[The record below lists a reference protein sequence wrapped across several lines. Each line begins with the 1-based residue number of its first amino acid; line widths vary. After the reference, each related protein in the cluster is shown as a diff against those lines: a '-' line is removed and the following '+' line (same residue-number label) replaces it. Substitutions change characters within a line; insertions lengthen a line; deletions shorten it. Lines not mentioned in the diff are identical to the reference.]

1 MSTEQSGI
9 GPQDEP
15 AGPGRSS
22 GAGED
27 AAEGVSP
34 DNGEGDGAGEGN
46 DGDYAGADDGAA
58 GGSPRERL
66 RGWFTG
72 RLPSGWF
79 TAAPVIQ
86 ADREE
91 ITVVG
96 ALPDPETAPDAS
108 DAERAA
114 AAEGRMRRFREET
127 RARRVEIAREAE
139 HRFRRKV
146 SWGVTC
152 AGRTEMFTTLSV
164 PVMTRLRQAERRVLD
179 TLVEGGVAR
188 SRSDALAWCVRL
200 VGQHEDSWLGELRAA
215 LRRVE
220 EVRSEGP
227 RT

>member
-1 MSTEQSGI
+1 MSTEES
-9 GPQDEP
+9 
-15 AGPGRSS
+15 
-22 GAGED
+22 
-27 AAEGVSP
+27 AAP
-34 DNGEGDGAGEGN
+34 DDQP
-46 DGDYAGADDGAA
+46 GAA
-58 GGSPRERL
+58 GDDSTGGSSAGQVKGDDEGAAMGAGSSPRERL
-66 RGWFTG
+66 HGWFTG
-72 RLPSGWF
+72 RLPGGWF
-79 TAAPVIQ
+79 TTEPLIE

-91 ITVVG
+91 ISVVG
-96 ALPDPETAPDAS
+96 TLPDPETAPDAS

-114 AAEGRMRRFREET
+114 VVEGRIGKFREET

-152 AGRTEMFTTLSV
+152 SGRTEMFTTLSV

-188 SRSDALAWCVRL
+188 SRSDALAWCARL
-200 VGQHEDSWLGELRAA
+200 VGQHEDAWLAELRSA